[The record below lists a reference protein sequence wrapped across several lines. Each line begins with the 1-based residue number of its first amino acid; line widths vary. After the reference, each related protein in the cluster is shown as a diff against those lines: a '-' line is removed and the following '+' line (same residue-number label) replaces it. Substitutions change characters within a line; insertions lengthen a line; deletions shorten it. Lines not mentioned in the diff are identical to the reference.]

1 MVSEGANESE
11 PKGLEP
17 DTPVP
22 APPAPAPGPAPKSSP
37 WPEVQ
42 AVGTLFYE
50 WLSRP
55 SVRLTVTGVTL
66 LLIGGLMMANSVWT
80 LPLVIVGA
88 VMVAIAWIGRRLDGR
103 FAVEWGTTGTQ
114 LEFRAKIT
122 APQRA
127 QPTPTLT
134 SSSSQA
140 LVRAPQLE
148 SDDPEVLDG
157 EAHTVEI
164 DVAELK
170 ALIAAAETAEAETA
184 PADIAPEAATTTRNL
199 RVAQNVL

>member
-1 MVSEGANESE
+1 MVSESANQSERQGSE
-11 PKGLEP
+11 P
-17 DTPVP
+17 DAPVP
-22 APPAPAPGPAPKSSP
+22 APPPRAESAARSSP

-42 AVGTLFYE
+42 AVGSLLYE

-66 LLIGGLMMANSVWT
+66 LLIGGLLMANSVWT

-103 FAVEWGTTGTQ
+103 FAVEWGTTGTR

-122 APQRA
+122 APRRA
-127 QPTPTLT
+127 QPTPTPT
-134 SSSSQA
+134 FWSSQA
-140 LVRAPQLE
+140 MVRAPQLE

-170 ALIAAAETAEAETA
+170 ALIAAVETAEAEA
-184 PADIAPEAATTTRNL
+184 ASPAASPEAAAATRNL
-199 RVAQNVL
+199 RVAQNAL